1 MRPQVRGR
9 EVDALLRQ
17 GGVDAELAQLGVGL
31 QPADGRHRLQVD
43 LARRVARPTGRSAS
57 PGQPSSSQRRSIS

>member
-1 MRPQVRGR
+1 MQGQDAAAGAGT

-17 GGVDAELAQLGVGL
+17 RGVDAELAELGVGL

-43 LARRVARPTGRSAS
+43 LARRVVRGPRAIG
-57 PGQPSSSQRRSIS
+57 